1 MYAKDPATIVHEAHP
16 FNAGPPPELLA
27 LALVTPTGRFFVRN
41 HGAVPEVDPTAYLL
55 DVGGLVARP
64 LVLGL
69 ADLARLP
76 RATVTAT
83 LQCAGNRRDEL
94 LTIAPIP
101 GELPWGGEAI
111 ATATWSGVR
120 LADLLQVAGIC
131 AGAGHVAFLGRDACA
146 NGDDAAGFGGSIPL
160 AKALDPAVL
169 LADTMNGAPLPPVHG
184 APLRVVVPG
193 YIGARSV
200 KWLAAISVQAE
211 PSANYY
217 QRHAYRLERGAAAG
231 ATGEGAM
238 LGEVFVTARICTPAP
253 GARVAAGPMR
263 VTGYALGAGG
273 APLATV
279 EVSADGGAAW
289 TPARLLDPPARG
301 VWQRWEATVTLPPGP
316 HELAARATDSAGNT
330 MPPSLDATWNPKG
343 YMNNA
348 WHHVRLIV
356 VESL

>member
-1 MYAKDPATIVHEAHP
+1 MFEKDPATIMHAAHP

-27 LALVTPTGRFFVRN
+27 QAPLTPTARFFVRN
-41 HGAVPEVDPTAYLL
+41 HGAVPEVDPAGYTLQ
-55 DVGGLVARP
+55 VGGLVARS
-64 LVLGL
+64 LALGL

-94 LTIAPIP
+94 LALAPIP

-111 ATATWSGVR
+111 ATATWSGAR
-120 LADLLQVAGIC
+120 LADLLQLAGVG
-131 AGAGHVAFLGRDACA
+131 AGAAHVAFLGLDARA
-146 NGDDAAGFGGSIPL
+146 HGDEAEGFGGSIPL
-160 AKALDPAVL
+160 AKALDPGVL

-200 KWLAAISVQAE
+200 KWLAAISVRAE
-211 PSANYY
+211 PSENYY
-217 QRHAYRLERGAAAG
+217 QRHAYRLARGAPGG
-231 ATGEGAM
+231 APGEEAM
-238 LGEVFVTARICTPAP
+238 LGEVFVTARICTPVA
-253 GARVAAGPMR
+253 GARLTPGPAR

-273 APLATV
+273 APIATV
-279 EVSADGGAAW
+279 EVSADGGASWA
-289 TPARLLDPPARG
+289 PARLLDPPARG
-301 VWQRWEATVTLPPGP
+301 VWQRWEASVTLPPGRQV
-316 HELAARATDSAGNT
+316 LAARAADVAGNT

-348 WHHVRLIV
+348 WHRIWVTV
-356 VESL
+356 AEA